1 MRAPIDP
8 EQWTAMLSGDL
19 PGEAAQLKMA
29 PQFRGEFEQGRDP
42 IKAAVLILLYPS
54 NGLVHTVFMKRN
66 AYDGP
71 HSAQVSFPGGRF
83 EAEDQTLRETALR
96 ETREELGI
104 DSPITV
110 LGSLTD
116 ILIQVS
122 NFLVSPFVGW
132 TAEPPDY
139 SPDSSEVQ
147 YLIECSL
154 EELLDPRNRS
164 SEELFRHGRKIIAP
178 FYAIRGEMIWGATAM
193 MLSEFLQLVARMQ

>member
-1 MRAPIDP
+1 MRAPIRL
-8 EQWTAMLSGDL
+8 EEWKAELSGDL
-19 PGEAAQLKMA
+19 PGVAAQLEMA
-29 PQFRGEFEQGRDP
+29 PQFRGEFEHPGDP
-42 IKAAVLILLYPS
+42 IKAAVLILLYPK

-104 DSPITV
+104 NLPITV
-110 LGSLTD
+110 LGPLTD

-122 NFLVSPFVGW
+122 NFLVSPFVAW
-132 TAEPPDY
+132 VETTPDF
-139 SPDSSEVQ
+139 SPDASEVQ

-154 EELLDPRNRS
+154 EELLNPRNIS
-164 SEELFRHGRKIIAP
+164 SEEVIRHGRQITAP
-178 FYAIRGEMIWGATAM
+178 FYSIEGEKIWGATAM
-193 MLSEFLQLVARMQ
+193 MLSEFLQLAARMQ